1 MESMDEA
8 SLLKFVLFN
17 TRNSQVIVKF
27 LVENYL
33 KAKPKLLKDLTT
45 LVFAK
50 MVELENQANSLNEK
64 IALLY
69 ENLNKTEVD
78 TNVSDDNFS
87 IEDYYVTSNDLN
99 KINSTTVITRYEKIY
114 FKNIKASLIH
124 KLNIYSHE
132 IKLLKQ
138 LQLLFFK

>member
-17 TRNSQVIVKF
+17 SRNPQIIVNF
-27 LVENYL
+27 FVENYS
-33 KAKPKLLKDLTT
+33 KANPKLLNDLTK

-50 MVELENQANSLNEK
+50 MVELEDQANSLNEK
-64 IALLY
+64 ITLLY
-69 ENLNKTEVD
+69 ESLNKTEVD
-78 TNVSDDNFS
+78 TKVYDKSFN
-87 IEDYYVTSNDLN
+87 IENYYFTSNDLN
-99 KINSTTVITRYEKIY
+99 TINSTTVITQYEKIY

-124 KLNIYSHE
+124 KLNVYSRE

-138 LQLLFFK
+138 LQLLFLK